1 MEEMNEDVVLDDN
14 NVNTEEEKDQG
25 SLNYDVDV
33 SLEQDEEQSI
43 ISKLMEDNPG
53 KEEDELS
60 EQIEEMKSKTLEGK
74 KSQAIEDLKRID
86 AVKEREGNSELSDED
101 AWDIVLQENEESKQE
116 SILKDPF
123 SFDNTPNKKEEPTQT
138 EQLQIMQQ

>member
-1 MEEMNEDVVLDDN
+1 MEEIKDDVVQEDN
-14 NVNTEEEKDQG
+14 NVNTEEGQEQG
-25 SLNYDVDV
+25 SLNYDVEV

-43 ISKLMEDNPG
+43 ISKLMEENPG

-86 AVKEREGNSELSDED
+86 AVKEREGNSDISDED
-101 AWDIVLQENEESKQE
+101 AWDIVL
-116 SILKDPF
+116 
-123 SFDNTPNKKEEPTQT
+123 KKTRSLIKNQS
-138 EQLQIMQQ
+138 

>member
-1 MEEMNEDVVLDDN
+1 MEETNEDVVLDDS

-74 KSQAIEDLKRID
+74 KSQD
-86 AVKEREGNSELSDED
+86 
-101 AWDIVLQENEESKQE
+101 
-116 SILKDPF
+116 
-123 SFDNTPNKKEEPTQT
+123 
-138 EQLQIMQQ
+138 